1 MSSNAEQAPKVGVQ
15 AGADE
20 ALLLE
25 IGRRAPSPT
34 QAVKVC
40 QILGLATKENI
51 RRVREIAKNKNVS
64 DLVGRSQIL
73 LAKAEAEN
81 KTREERK
88 MKESWTD
95 NHFAPEARKRCG
107 RISEWLKVRIQKTL
121 EKRGLSQYKIEI
133 IGQCR
138 VEVRGPDQCLL
149 DESGRSVLEVWLLEV
164 YNLSYK
170 KIVEML
176 KRDGWPEIAIRVE
189 NKDWINVARSIARAY
204 EKRSKKEVVITKA
217 Y

>member
-133 IGQCR
+133 K
-138 VEVRGPDQCLL
+138 ETDQCLL
-149 DESGRSVLEVWLLEV
+149 DENGRRVLEIWPHKI
-164 YNLSYK
+164 YTLSYK
-170 KIVEML
+170 NIVEML